1 MRLRHKVLVFQYP
14 NAINIDTMEITLN
27 HSLSTLGLKKNV
39 FYLIA
44 IMLFL
49 SSCGSRKY
57 TVKSDTKASKAADAM
72 ANLKSKQLYRF
83 ITDWTGVRYRFGG
96 LDKSGIDCSGFA
108 FLLEKE
114 IYGVTLPR
122 ISRDQANVIRRKD
135 VDNLKEGD
143 LVFFSFGG
151 NDVDHVGVYLNN
163 GFFVHAS
170 TTRGVIVDDL
180 TLPAY
185 QKVLVKSG
193 SVN

>member
-1 MRLRHKVLVFQYP
+1 MQL
-14 NAINIDTMEITLN
+14 TLN
-27 HSLSTLGLKKNV
+27 LTPHNFRLNINLFFLV
-39 FYLIA
+39 A
-44 IMLFL
+44 IIFFL
-49 SSCGSRKY
+49 SSCGARKY
-57 TVKSDTKASKAADAM
+57 TVKSDTKAAKAADAM
-72 ANLKSKQLYRF
+72 ANLQSKSLYRF
-83 ITDWTGVRYRFGG
+83 ITDWTGVKYRFGG
-96 LDKSGIDCSGFA
+96 LDKGGIDCSGFA

-122 ISRDQANVIRRKD
+122 ISRDQANVVKHKNIDK
-135 VDNLKEGD
+135 LKEGD

-180 TLPAY
+180 NLPAY
-185 QKVLVKSG
+185 QRVLVKSG

>member
-1 MRLRHKVLVFQYP
+1 
-14 NAINIDTMEITLN
+14 MEITLN
-27 HSLSTLGLKKNV
+27 HSLYNLGLKKNV

-44 IMLFL
+44 LMLFL
-49 SSCGSRKY
+49 SSCGTRKY

-72 ANLKSKQLYRF
+72 ASLQSKPLYRF

-96 LDKSGIDCSGFA
+96 LDKNGVDCSGFA

-122 ISRDQANVIRRKD
+122 ISREQANVVKHKNIDK
-135 VDNLKEGD
+135 LKEGD

>member
-1 MRLRHKVLVFQYP
+1 MHTSFKPY
-14 NAINIDTMEITLN
+14 A
-27 HSLSTLGLKKNV
+27 
-39 FYLIA
+39 FYLVA
-44 IMLFL
+44 LVLFL
-49 SSCGSRKY
+49 SSCGTRKY
-57 TVKSDTKASKAADAM
+57 TVKPDTKGAKAAAAM
-72 ANLKSKQLYRF
+72 SNLKSKPLYRF

-96 LDKSGIDCSGFA
+96 LDKGGIDCSGFA
-108 FLLEKE
+108 YLLEKE

-122 ISRDQANVIRRKD
+122 ISRDQANVVRKKD
-135 VDNLKEGD
+135 IDNLKEGD

-185 QKVLVKSG
+185 QKVFVKSG

>member
-1 MRLRHKVLVFQYP
+1 MIRTKQTTALWL
-14 NAINIDTMEITLN
+14 IL
-27 HSLSTLGLKKNV
+27 LSTMIL
-39 FYLIA
+39 A
-44 IMLFL
+44 
-49 SSCGSRKY
+49 SCGSRKY
-57 TVKSDTKASKAADAM
+57 TVKNDTKASKAADAM
-72 ANLKSKQLYRF
+72 ANLKSKPLYRF
-83 ITDWTGVRYRFGG
+83 ITDWTGVKYRFGG
-96 LDKSGIDCSGFA
+96 LDKNGIDCSGFA

-122 ISRDQANVIRRKD
+122 ISRDQANAIRRKD
-135 VDNLKEGD
+135 IDNLKEGD

-151 NDVDHVGVYLNN
+151 NDVDHVGIYLNN

>member
-1 MRLRHKVLVFQYP
+1 MLIK
-14 NAINIDTMEITLN
+14 E
-27 HSLSTLGLKKNV
+27 LK
-39 FYLIA
+39 
-44 IMLFL
+44 IMLKSKYSFSIILVL
-49 SSCGSRKY
+49 SIFITSCGTRKY

-72 ANLKSKQLYRF
+72 ANLKSKPLYRF

-114 IYGVTLPR
+114 IYGITLPR
-122 ISRDQANVIRRKD
+122 ISRDQANAVRRKD
-135 VDNLKEGD
+135 IDNLKEGD

-180 TLPAY
+180 MLPAY

>member
-1 MRLRHKVLVFQYP
+1 MQ
-14 NAINIDTMEITLN
+14 ITLN
-27 HSLSTLGLKKNV
+27 LPAYTLGLKRNI

-44 IMLFL
+44 LMLFL

-72 ANLKSKQLYRF
+72 SNLKSKQLYRF
-83 ITDWTGVRYRFGG
+83 ITDWTGVKYRFGG
-96 LDKSGIDCSGFA
+96 LDKGGIDCSGFA

-122 ISRDQANVIRRKD
+122 ISRDQANAVKRKNID
-135 VDNLKEGD
+135 SLKEGD

>member
-1 MRLRHKVLVFQYP
+1 MQLTLHLIPFTFHVKR
-14 NAINIDTMEITLN
+14 NI
-27 HSLSTLGLKKNV
+27 
-39 FYLIA
+39 FFLIA
-44 IMLFL
+44 IIFFL
-49 SSCGSRKY
+49 SSCGTRKY

-72 ANLKSKQLYRF
+72 ANLKSKPLYRF
-83 ITDWTGVRYRFGG
+83 ITDWTGVKYRFGG
-96 LDKSGIDCSGFA
+96 LDKGGIDCSGFA

-122 ISRDQANVIRRKD
+122 ISREQANVVKRKNI
-135 VDNLKEGD
+135 DNLKEGD

-185 QKVLVKSG
+185 QRVLVKSG

>member
-1 MRLRHKVLVFQYP
+1 
-14 NAINIDTMEITLN
+14 MEITLN
-27 HSLSTLGLKKNV
+27 HSLDNLDLKKNV

-44 IMLFL
+44 LMLFL
-49 SSCGSRKY
+49 SSCGTRKY
-57 TVKSDTKASKAADAM
+57 TVKSDTKAAKAADAM
-72 ANLKSKQLYRF
+72 ASLQSKPLYRF

-96 LDKSGIDCSGFA
+96 LDKNGIDCSGFA

-122 ISRDQANVIRRKD
+122 ISREQANVVKHKNIDK
-135 VDNLKEGD
+135 LKEGD